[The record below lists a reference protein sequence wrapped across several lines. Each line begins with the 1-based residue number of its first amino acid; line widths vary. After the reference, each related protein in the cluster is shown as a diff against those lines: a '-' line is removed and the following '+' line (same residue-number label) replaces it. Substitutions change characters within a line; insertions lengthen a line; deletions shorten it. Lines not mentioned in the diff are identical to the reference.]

1 MQCYRVQKRRE
12 PKKCGEHTV
21 PCCQP
26 IFFWNII
33 SSSYMVLAAGSL
45 ITYTTSS
52 LCWILIWFY
61 FFLLI
66 LNTSILLFL
75 STVLLK
81 SLQTG
86 SNFCPFE
93 HLVRIRCFGGTVQFS
108 SLSSLSCPTFC
119 NPMDLVVQHL
129 LTGYRRFVSQLL
141 CFEIYFVK
149 FCCCSLFWVSLL
161 VLLI

>member
-26 IFFWNII
+26 IFWNII

-108 SLSSLSCPTFC
+108 LS
-119 NPMDLVVQHL
+119 VVSDFLQPHGFGG
-129 LTGYRRFVSQLL
+129 TTPANWIQKI
-141 CFEIYFVK
+141 CFTIA
-149 FCCCSLFWVSLL
+149 LFWNLFC
-161 VLLI
+161 

>member
-1 MQCYRVQKRRE
+1 MQCYCVQKRRE
-12 PKKCGEHTV
+12 PEKCGKHTA

-33 SSSYMVLAAGSL
+33 SSSYMVLATGSL

-66 LNTSILLFL
+66 LNTSIFLFL

-93 HLVRIRCFGGTVQFS
+93 HLVIRCSGGTVQFS
-108 SLSSLSCPTFC
+108 CS
-119 NPMDLVVQHL
+119 VVSDFLQPHGFGG
-129 LTGYRRFVSQLL
+129 TTPANWIQI
-141 CFEIYFVK
+141 CFTIA
-149 FCCCSLFWVSLL
+149 LFWNLFC
-161 VLLI
+161 